1 MSQMISR
8 SRNASLIAQLVSVV
22 IALLV
27 GTAAAYLILFTLIAR
42 KTFFER
48 LKREG
53 TSLSKTI
60 AAGSGYY
67 VDFRLEANLRDI
79 AQSLLLNRSVDY
91 VEFLDGDGKLLA
103 QSDASKRPAALGT
116 SRALPAGEIAFGA
129 PVADTPAD
137 ARALDRLGVA
147 SRPELARV
155 SEDAIVTAGVAR
167 ADVENFRKSAI
178 VGTLRLVMNSRDW
191 QDMRKTVWSLGAALT
206 LVGLAVGIL
215 IIVLAARYMI
225 KPLESIAFSAGK
237 MASGDLTRR
246 IAVTRRNEIGVLASA
261 FNSMA
266 EGLAGIAVR
275 IREGQRR
282 VRKVAEGIQR
292 DTEAV
297 AGRAVAQNEI
307 VDKASASIEQSD
319 SDSRRIG
326 ERMEDLSASAEQ
338 TGSSILEMAA
348 SLEEVSQHMDALH
361 ASIEEMSTAAVEM
374 AQSISSIDSSLETLS
389 AFAAETATS
398 MTEIDASIRQ
408 VRESAKKSAQLSEGA
423 ATDAEGGQGAVMKT
437 VSAMSAVR
445 DAVKGDSARMSALGE
460 RSREIGKI
468 VGMIEEV
475 AGETH
480 LLALNAAILAAQSG
494 EEGKGFGVVAAE
506 IRALSQ
512 RASAGASEIGQLL
525 SGIQQEIGALSD
537 SMKESVRRVEDG
549 VGRSQGAGERLSKI
563 LDRSRLASESAAEIA
578 RATAEQSEGSHRV
591 ATAIDR
597 VREQI
602 AQIASA
608 MSQQKAGGRH
618 VEQAVVSMRER
629 SASIKGAVREQKNAG
644 DSIAQAAESTLSRIR
659 EVLASTERQ
668 KTESAR
674 LVELISSVR
683 RQSGDNSESAAA
695 VGEAIQVLRSE
706 IGLLER
712 EIERFRLE
720 GASS

>member
-1 MSQMISR
+1 MSSTPSR
-8 SRNASLIAQLVSVV
+8 SRNASLVAQLVSVV

-27 GTAAAYLILFTLIAR
+27 VTGAAYLVLFTLIAR

-53 TSLSKTI
+53 SSLSKTI

-116 SRALPAGEIAFGA
+116 SRALPEGEIAFGA
-129 PVADTPAD
+129 PVADSPAD

-155 SEDAIVTAGVAR
+155 PEEAIIAAGIAR

-191 QDMRKTVWSLGAALT
+191 QDMRKTVFGLGAGLT
-206 LVGLAVGIL
+206 VVGLAVGIL
-215 IIVLAARYMI
+215 IIVYAARYMI
-225 KPLESIAFSAGK
+225 KPLESIAYSAGK

-246 IAVTRRNEIGVLASA
+246 ITVARRNEIGVLASA

-292 DTEAV
+292 DSEAV

-307 VDKASASIEQSD
+307 VDHASASIEQSD

-326 ERMEDLSASAEQ
+326 ERMEDLSASAEE

-361 ASIEEMSTAAVEM
+361 ASIEEMSSAAVEM
-374 AQSISSIDSSLETLS
+374 AQSITSIDSSLETLS

-445 DAVKGDSARMSALGE
+445 EAVKADSSRMSALGE

-494 EEGKGFGVVAAE
+494 EEGKGFAVVAAE

-549 VGRSQGAGERLSKI
+549 VSRSQSAGERLSKI
-563 LDRSRLASESAAEIA
+563 LERSRLASESAAEIA

-602 AQIASA
+602 TQIASA

-618 VEQAVVSMRER
+618 VEMAVVSMRER

-683 RQSGDNSESAAA
+683 RQSGDNSASAAA
-695 VGEAIQVLRSE
+695 VGEAIQQLRSE

-720 GASS
+720 GEAK

>member
-1 MSQMISR
+1 MTREIASGIS
-8 SRNASLIAQLVSVV
+8 V
-22 IALLV
+22 LLV
-27 GTAAAYLILFTLIAR
+27 LSSLAYLIFFSVIAR
-42 KTFFER
+42 RAFFER

-53 TSLSKTI
+53 ASLSKTV

-79 AQSLLLNRSVDY
+79 SQSLLLNRSVDY
-91 VEFLDGDGKLLA
+91 VEFLDADGKLLA
-103 QSDASKRPAALGT
+103 QSDPLKRPAALGT
-116 SRALPAGEIAFGA
+116 SKALRPGEFLFAA

-137 ARALDRLGVA
+137 ARILDRLGA
-147 SRPELARV
+147 SSRAELAKLPEEALA
-155 SEDAIVTAGVAR
+155 SAGIAR
-167 ADVENFRKSAI
+167 SDVENFRKAAI
-178 VGTLRLVMNSRDW
+178 VGTLRLVMNSNDW
-191 QDMRKTVWSLGAALT
+191 NSVKLTVWGGGIALT
-206 LVGLAVGIL
+206 AAVLGIGIA
-215 IIVLAARYMI
+215 IIVLLTRAKI
-225 KPLESIAFSAGK
+225 GPLTSIARSAEH

-246 IAVTRRNEIGVLASA
+246 IVTHQRNEIGVLSSA
-261 FNSMA
+261 FNAMA
-266 EGLAGIAVR
+266 QGLAAIAVR

-282 VRKVAEGIQR
+282 VRGVAEGIQR

-297 AGRAVAQNEI
+297 ATRAVAQNKI
-307 VDKASASIEQSD
+307 VDQASASIEQSD
-319 SDSRRIG
+319 SDTRRIG
-326 ERMEDLSASAEQ
+326 ERMEDLSASAEE

-361 ASIEEMSTAAVEM
+361 ASIEEMSSAAVEM
-374 AQSISSIDSSLETLS
+374 AQSITSIDSSLETLS
-389 AFAAETATS
+389 AFAGETATS

-445 DAVKGDSARMSALGE
+445 DAVRGDSARMSSLGE

-494 EEGKGFGVVAAE
+494 EEGKGFAVVAAE

-512 RASAGASEIGQLL
+512 RASAGAAEIGQLL
-525 SGIQQEIGALSD
+525 SGIQQEIVALSD

-549 VGRSQGAGERLSKI
+549 VARSQGAGERLSKI
-563 LDRSRLASESAAEIA
+563 LDRSRLASEAASEIA

-602 AQIASA
+602 TQIASA

-629 SASIKGAVREQKNAG
+629 SSSIKGAIREQKNAG
-644 DSIAQAAESTLSRIR
+644 DSIAQAAESTLVRIR

-674 LVELISSVR
+674 LVELISGVR
-683 RQSGDNSESAAA
+683 RQSGANSASAAA
-695 VGEAIQVLRSE
+695 VGGAIQDLRSE
-706 IGLLER
+706 IDLLER

-720 GASS
+720 EAAG